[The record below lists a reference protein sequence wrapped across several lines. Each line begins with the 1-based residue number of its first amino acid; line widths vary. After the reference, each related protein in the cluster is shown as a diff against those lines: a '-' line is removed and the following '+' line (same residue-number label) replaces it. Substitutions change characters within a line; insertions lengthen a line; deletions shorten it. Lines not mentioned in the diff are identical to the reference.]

1 MNSTISEIA
10 AGSAIGRTLQRLR
23 RTGAAAWNGSRTGRL
38 VRRGDTDWRVSSAA
52 LRIHI
57 VALLIVG
64 VSVTQIVSAWVL
76 PPYTLSGLP
85 SIWFIAAA
93 AVAALAA
100 VWAQPLATAWPRSRV
115 AKITGAA
122 IAERYN

>member
-10 AGSAIGRTLQRLR
+10 AGSAIGRTLQRRR

-38 VRRGDTDWRVSSAA
+38 VRRGDTDWRGSSAA
-52 LRIHI
+52 MRIRV
-57 VALLIVG
+57 VAVLVVC
-64 VSVTQIVSAWVL
+64 VSIAQIVSAWVL

-85 SIWFIAAA
+85 LIWFIAAA

-100 VWAQPLATAWPRSRV
+100 VLAQPLATAWPKSRLARV
-115 AKITGAA
+115 AGAA
-122 IAERYN
+122 RSERYN